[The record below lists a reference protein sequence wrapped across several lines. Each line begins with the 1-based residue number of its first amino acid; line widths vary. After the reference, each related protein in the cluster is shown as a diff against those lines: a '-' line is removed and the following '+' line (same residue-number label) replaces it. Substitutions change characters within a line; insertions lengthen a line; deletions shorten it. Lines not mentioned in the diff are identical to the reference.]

1 MADRVFN
8 ILKKLSNVTS
18 NEAHELAIKI
28 NRIDDVAT
36 KADVNAIKENMA
48 TKADVEKM
56 GRLLAMWVVIVAVA
70 AVGLFKYFGGGA

>member
-1 MADRVFN
+1 MADMVFN